1 MINKVFVP
9 ALLPTLQSKRL
20 ILRPMEDNDAAAL
33 FEIYG
38 DPLVMKYTDEAP
50 FPDQDTVAL
59 MLKSVRTLLA
69 EGLSLEWAIV
79 TRDGGEVVGTCGL
92 HSFDTILRVAE
103 AGCLLRRS
111 DWGKGLMAEAIGV
124 VMHFAKDVM
133 QLHRLIADVDPDNK
147 QAQRLFQKLGY
158 KREHSGM
165 LEIDLNDQHFA
176 QFYP

>member
-1 MINKVFVP
+1 
-9 ALLPTLQSKRL
+9 
-20 ILRPMEDNDAAAL
+20 MEDNDAAAL

-38 DPLVMKYTDEAP
+38 DPLVMKYTDEPP
-50 FPDQDTVAL
+50 FPGQNTVQL

-79 TRDGGEVVGTCGL
+79 TRDGGDVVGTCGL
-92 HSFDTILRVAE
+92 HSFDQALRVAE

-111 DWGKGLMAEAIGV
+111 GWGKGLMAEAIGV
-124 VMHFAKDVM
+124 VMHFAKEGM
-133 QLHRLIADVDPDNK
+133 HLRRLTADVAPDNE

-158 KREHSGM
+158 RRERSGM
-165 LEIDLNDQHFA
+165 LEIDLNDQHVA